1 MKLKIYVLKKKQ
13 LIWTAVVLAIVII
26 SIILFI
32 SIRATQT
39 MSFLTLPNSYKADI
53 NNDGKIDTVITKV
66 DDKTKLYSINVIC
79 SDDTNYNLEPDPV
92 IKSFGNTKG
101 KAPINITFKDVNRD
115 GKEEIFIQASDEHG
129 PIINIYKYTS
139 HNIERIASGRYS
151 MYGLINDPY
160 KENNI
165 LVLTT
170 QHNNTINPTY
180 LEASNEKLSPCKSDE
195 TMNLGVGTISD
206 VVNLIQQKDVATG
219 NFDIA
224 TSFKSE
230 LLHGTML
237 DGIINNVKFS
247 TDNIPVECTYL
258 LRTVSNDTG
267 KKLYT
272 NYKITLALK
281 NSDASTPS
289 YEVYSVKKLK

>member
-1 MKLKIYVLKKKQ
+1 MKLKIYVLKKRQ

-32 SIRATQT
+32 SIRATHT
-39 MSFLTLPNSYKADI
+39 ISFLNLPNSYKADI
-53 NNDGKIDTVITKV
+53 NNDGKIDTVVTKV
-66 DDKTKLYSINVIC
+66 DDKTKLYSVSVIC

-115 GKEEIFIQASDEHG
+115 GKEEIFVQASDEHG
-129 PIINIYKYTS
+129 PIINIFKYTS
-139 HNIERIASGRYS
+139 KNIERIASGRYS
-151 MYGLINDPY
+151 MYGIINDPY
-160 KENNI
+160 RENNV
-165 LVLTT
+165 LVLTA
-170 QHNNTINPTY
+170 QHNNIINPTY
-180 LEASNEKLSPCKSDE
+180 LEANNEKLSPCKYDE
-195 TMNLGVGTISD
+195 TMNLGVGTITD
-206 VVNLIQQKDVATG
+206 VINLIQEKDVATG
-219 NFDIA
+219 NFNIA
-224 TSFKSE
+224 NSFKAE
-230 LLHGTML
+230 LLRGTLL

-281 NSDASTPS
+281 NSDDSSPT
-289 YEVYSVKKLK
+289 YEINAVKKMN